1 MILDSALHTEQLFNI
16 DVINSVYDFQ
26 WNEHYYYPGEYHDF
40 PEIVYVK
47 EGEVQVT
54 ENERVYNMKKGDWIL
69 HDAME
74 FHSIRAAN
82 QTQPRVFIISFY
94 TLGILP
100 DNLANGVF
108 TLSPEARNT
117 YEELFSR
124 MYEIYPQKD
133 APAYSR
139 QLLALDLSAFLIRLS
154 ENQIREHRLSSAK
167 NALDYR
173 RVVEAMQ
180 RRVHDNVTLT
190 DLSKECHVSVSY
202 MKSLFHKNSGITPK
216 LYYIKLRR
224 AEALR
229 LLSRGMSISEVSER
243 MNFSSVN
250 YFSLFMK
257 KHLGMSISEYL
268 KTKPT
273 ITF

>member
-16 DVINSVYDFQ
+16 DVINTAHDFQ
-26 WNEHYYYPGEYHDF
+26 WDEHYYYPGEYHDF

-54 ENERVYNMKKGDWIL
+54 ENERVYNMKQGDWIL

-74 FHSIRAAN
+74 FHSIRSAN
-82 QTQPRVFIISFY
+82 QTNPRVFIISFY
-94 TLGILP
+94 TPGILP
-100 DNLANGVF
+100 DNLTNGVF
-108 TLSPEARNT
+108 TLSTDDRKTFEALFYRV
-117 YEELFSR
+117 YET
-124 MYEIYPQKD
+124 YPQKD

-154 ENQIREHRLSSAK
+154 ENQIKEQRLSNAK

-173 RVVEAMQ
+173 RVVETMQ
-180 RRVHDNVTLT
+180 RRVYDNITLT

-202 MKSLFHKNSGITPK
+202 MKSLFQTNSGITPK

-229 LLSRGMSISEVSER
+229 LLTRGMSVTEVSEQ

-268 KTKPT
+268 KKKPT
-273 ITF
+273 ITL